1 MKQAFFPVGTLG
13 RRFELL
19 RCEHQWFSRPPPWAG
34 LGYPSKHISV
44 VKSLIKGVFIW
55 LSIQLKIT
63 VKILPQN
70 ISKEIDMESG
80 LKMYDLLKKINLK
93 PDNIIILRGNTPVPV
108 DDILTDEQEL
118 TIIQVASGG

>member
-1 MKQAFFPVGTLG
+1 
-13 RRFELL
+13 
-19 RCEHQWFSRPPPWAG
+19 
-34 LGYPSKHISV
+34 

>member
-1 MKQAFFPVGTLG
+1 MRAPVVFETTAVG
-13 RRFELL
+13 RAWLPQQRD
-19 RCEHQWFSRPPPWAG
+19 S
-34 LGYPSKHISV
+34 

-55 LSIQLKIT
+55 LSIQLKIH

-70 ISKEIDMESG
+70 LTKEVTIDKQGSLYEM
-80 LKMYDLLKKINLK
+80 LQKLNLK

-108 DDILTDEQEL
+108 DDVLTEEQDL

>member
-1 MKQAFFPVGTLG
+1 MP
-13 RRFELL
+13 
-19 RCEHQWFSRPPPWAG
+19 
-34 LGYPSKHISV
+34 V

-55 LSIQLKIT
+55 LSIPVKIC
-63 VKILPQN
+63 VKILPKN
-70 ISKEIDMESG
+70 ATEEIDVEHGS
-80 LKMYDLLKKINLK
+80 KMYDLLKKINLK